1 MLYPRIVTS
10 NALSSIIITTSSS
23 SSINEEAAFAAQKYT
38 IEGGYGFTVLCHCN
52 SCRKFTGSSF
62 GANSLVDRKTMAH
75 ANLSVGQNLTV
86 QDPGSHVSVYKS
98 ETADSGGTLARS
110 FCRLCGSSLFVA
122 THETSDKV
130 AVTSGTMNDVQGVE
144 GDNVWTPKLEF
155 FCKRKATWLAT
166 EGTVQK
172 DAM

>member
-62 GANSLVDRKTMAH
+62 GANSLVDRK
-75 ANLSVGQNLTV
+75 NLTV

>member
-1 MLYPRIVTS
+1 MSTS
-10 NALSSIIITTSSS
+10 NNVDIPDPIPSLIDGSCLCGAV
-23 SSINEEAAFAAQKYT
+23 KYT
-38 IEGGYGFTVLCHCN
+38 IGEGYGLTVLCHCN

-62 GANSLVDRKTMAH
+62 GANSLIDRKTKAH
-75 ANLSVGQNLTV
+75 ANLFVGQNLTV
-86 QDPGSHVSVYKS
+86 QDPGSNVSVYKS
-98 ETADSGGTLARS
+98 QTADSGGTLARS

-130 AVTSGTMNDVQGVE
+130 AVTSGTMNDAQGVE
-144 GDNVWTPKLEF
+144 GDNLWTPKLEF

-172 DAM
+172 DTM